1 LTEHVDVAPPDGLS
15 GQGEELKVPC
25 ESDSKLTVPV
35 GLDRVPVAVS
45 VTVAVHD
52 VDCDTTTLVG
62 LQLTE
67 TLVWCRPTAKPPG
80 PLDPACSAESPPG
93 YSAVILC
100 VPEST
105 LVALYS
111 TEQVDAAPPDGLNG
125 QVGELKVPFE
135 SDLKLT
141 DPVGP
146 DRVPL
151 AVSVTV
157 TVHVAACAT
166 TTGEPQLTAVLVVRG
181 PTTTSLNPLDAL
193 CSAGSPP
200 GYSAVILCVPDS
212 TFVASYLTE
221 QVDASPPD
229 ALNAQVGELNVPFR
243 LDLKLTDPVG
253 LDRVGLAVSLT
264 VTMHV
269 VGCET
274 TTFAGTQLTAVL
286 VVRGPTTTSLNPFDS
301 VCSAE
306 SAPGY
311 SAVILCVPDS
321 TFVALYS
328 TEQVDASPPAALNV
342 QVGELNVP
350 FRLDL
355 KLTDPVGLDRVP
367 LAVSLTVAVHVVGCE
382 TTTLGGLQL
391 TAVVVSRAAAHAC
404 GHATSAQ
411 PRTSVRTAGLT
422 PRRGSPSSIFES
434 TFAIL
439 GMVAILTL
447 DVRRSCVAEFR
458 PKNGG

>member
-1 LTEHVDVAPPDGLS
+1 
-15 GQGEELKVPC
+15 
-25 ESDSKLTVPV
+25 
-35 GLDRVPVAVS
+35 
-45 VTVAVHD
+45 
-52 VDCDTTTLVG
+52 
-62 LQLTE
+62 
-67 TLVWCRPTAKPPG
+67 
-80 PLDPACSAESPPG
+80 
-93 YSAVILC
+93 
-100 VPEST
+100 
-105 LVALYS
+105 LYS
-111 TEQVDAAPPDGLNG
+111 TEQVDAAPPDRLNG

-141 DPVGP
+141 VPVGL

-181 PTTTSLNPLDAL
+181 PTTTSLNPFDAL

-229 ALNAQVGELNVPFR
+229 AVNAQVGELKVPFEF
-243 LDLKLTDPVG
+243 DLKLTDPLG

-264 VTMHV
+264 VT
-269 VGCET
+269 
-274 TTFAGTQLTAVL
+274 
-286 VVRGPTTTSLNPFDS
+286 
-301 VCSAE
+301 
-306 SAPGY
+306 
-311 SAVILCVPDS
+311 
-321 TFVALYS
+321 
-328 TEQVDASPPAALNV
+328 
-342 QVGELNVP
+342 
-350 FRLDL
+350 
-355 KLTDPVGLDRVP
+355 
-367 LAVSLTVAVHVVGCE
+367 VHVVACA
-382 TTTLGGLQL
+382 TTTGELQL

-458 PKNGG
+458 PKNGGDLVYGHPGHATAGPCRDLRPGCGPLV